1 MRRCIEV
8 DRRTFRTVRRTS
20 TWRATRDVWHE
31 LSQSRESP
39 LKTKKIGAV
48 RKSSTWRAARHFQH
62 KTCPSRFKQYY
73 SKLLY
78 ISTFALLFAV
88 ADAALPCTGD
98 SKATARDTERPSK
111 EGNLCSAALDKL
123 RA

>member
-39 LKTKKIGAV
+39 LKTKKTGAV

-62 KTCPSRFKQYY
+62 KTCPSRKNLLKKSNMPSTCPSRFKQYY

-78 ISTFALLFAV
+78 ISTFALLFAMP
-88 ADAALPCTGD
+88 DAELPCTG
-98 SKATARDTERPSK
+98 
-111 EGNLCSAALDKL
+111 
-123 RA
+123 